1 MIGASSVPCEWRPL
15 RSLLDF
21 SKNIMDAKIC
31 DSSTAVREAI
41 SSGGSLCNTLTEV
54 ERILGSEYHD
64 ALVGVTLGFSFSMVC
79 IPPKE
84 LIYNFPGVI
93 SISSQLLEVPFSLL
107 SSIFFL
113 EPSCLLQL
121 FKLWPEVFS
130 AGMKKVKTEGHHG
143 EGKVEISC
151 NELIGSSESASV
163 AFSLFLERVPF
174 HVLFPGIL
182 FVDDSCIFQQSE
194 VQNFLLD
201 KLSKWSPEYSV
212 NSFCHVLS
220 CIFRARSLYK
230 TKPSK
235 ELEKLC
241 DFSFLLAGQILKQCL
256 AEIVGYDYPVYE
268 WLPFSTR
275 VKQVVE
281 VIFYH
286 PLVTE
291 TLKGPLSYEER
302 FTDDIFMQSSESF
315 LDFAG
320 QVVNKMDHQ
329 VIDLLRTAFGLLA
342 PLQHNY
348 DYLSGIH
355 CANKIIGDAYKALA
369 DKLILILKYKFTD
382 GIKAKDLKPLI
393 PTLFTLH
400 RLIDFICPFELL
412 ELVHWLFSRINLNDT
427 TIAHSFKRSA
437 LAVGLHTAGCVIDR
451 FAMCMEQL
459 NLNGTQFHL
468 FNGNGKRSIDVITF
482 QKILVQV
489 FEIATCFELDL
500 ADLCLVKA
508 IKLVRLHKN
517 VEQASLPCIMS
528 ISRLVSSIPIKILSH
543 SVHRITKTK
552 AELVFLL
559 CEISPLHLSVFGQ
572 FVSDMM
578 DNCNHLHSDQD
589 LMLLPTFLLYL
600 DAAFLKFGEQIYQ
613 HFANIISLFW
623 KILTRGFYNWKSYV
637 FEDIFNIRFVE
648 CLPMSMEQFLN
659 LVSHSLL
666 GKAIFLM
673 QHYLRLNGHLVK
685 LKDCLCLFNSV
696 CSHPSKYDDL
706 LDFNIR
712 EFSVCSF
719 EQSLN
724 LANKTVAKV
733 RFCRMLLFA
742 DHGQFHSLNEN
753 DGKENMIHSEVFSLR
768 VRFLNMLVKSWQ
780 RIVKKSSS
788 DIGNSGQRENAR
800 LLQFRFLETF
810 IANNI
815 LELVLEMRDYLI
827 KLDSLPLI
835 EQLVRSSLLYRFDD
849 PATLKILRT
858 VLASLSEGKF
868 SCITVLQL
876 LLAHSQFAPTLLSGC
891 SSPGS
896 TQFGMAFTPIASIMK
911 SVVFPQIDKDV
922 ASGERNMCKSELH
935 MKRLELVKLLR
946 VLFQIRAQKC
956 NTDAE
961 AYGDINLKELVLL
974 LLSSYNAMVT
984 EIDLEIYSLINELKS
999 SDESVAETIIE
1010 MDYLWGSAAVRV
1022 TKEREKEQKVSVNS
1036 QTDAEADEEHRR
1048 IQFRE
1053 NFPIDP
1059 KLCEKTLLFFPYDRY
1074 AGKIKVNKS
1083 RMDDV
1088 HKVFFL
1094 I

>member
-1 MIGASSVPCEWRPL
+1 
-15 RSLLDF
+15 
-21 SKNIMDAKIC
+21 MDSEIC
-31 DSSTAVREAI
+31 GSSTAVREAI

-54 ERILGSEYHD
+54 ERILRSEHHD
-64 ALVGVTLGFSFSMVC
+64 AIVGVTLGFSFSMVC

-130 AGMKKVKTEGHHG
+130 VGMKKVKTEGHRE
-143 EGKVEISC
+143 EGKEEISF
-151 NELIGSSESASV
+151 NEIIDSSQSASV
-163 AFSLFLERVPF
+163 AFSLFLERAPF

-182 FVDDSCIFQQSE
+182 FIDYSCMLQQSE
-194 VQNFLLD
+194 VQNFLLY
-201 KLSKWSPEYSV
+201 KLSKWTPEYSV

-230 TKPSK
+230 IKPSK

-256 AEIVGYDYPVYE
+256 AEIVVYDYPAYE

-291 TLKGPLSYEER
+291 TLEGPLSYEES
-302 FTDDIFMQSSESF
+302 FTDDVFTKSSASF
-315 LDFAG
+315 LEFAG

-342 PLQHNY
+342 PLQCNY
-348 DYLSGIH
+348 GYLSGVH
-355 CANKIIGDAYKALA
+355 CANKLIGDACKALA
-369 DKLILILKYKFTD
+369 DKLILILKYEFTD

-393 PTLFTLH
+393 PTLFSLH
-400 RLIDFICPFELL
+400 RLIDFISPFELL
-412 ELVHWLFSRINLNDT
+412 ELVHWLFSTINLNDT
-427 TIAHSFKRSA
+427 TIAPSFKRCA

-451 FAMCMEQL
+451 FAICMEQL

-468 FNGNGKRSIDVITF
+468 FTGSEKRSIDVNTF
-482 QKILVQV
+482 QKILLQV
-489 FEIATCFELDL
+489 FEIATSVELDL
-500 ADLCLVKA
+500 AELCLVKA

-517 VEQASLPCIMS
+517 AEQASLPCIMS
-528 ISRLVSSIPIKILSH
+528 ISRFVSSIPIKILSH
-543 SVHRITKTK
+543 CVHRTTKTK

-572 FVSDMM
+572 LVSDMM
-578 DNCNHLHSDQD
+578 GNCNHPHSEQD
-589 LMLLPTFLLYL
+589 LMLLPTVLLYL

-623 KILTRGFYNWKSYV
+623 KILTHGFSNWKSYV
-637 FEDIFNIRFVE
+637 FADIFDIRSVE
-648 CLPMSMEQFLN
+648 CLPMSIEQYLN

-673 QHYLRLNGHLVK
+673 QHYLRLSGHLVK
-685 LKDCLCLFNSV
+685 LKDRLCLFNSV
-696 CSHPSKYDDL
+696 CPHPSKYNDL
-706 LDFNIR
+706 LDINIR

-733 RFCRMLLFA
+733 RFCRMLLFE

-753 DGKENMIHSEVFSLR
+753 DGKENKIHSEVFSLR
-768 VRFLNMLVKSWQ
+768 VQFLNMLVKSWQ

-788 DIGNSGQRENAR
+788 DIGSPRQEENAN
-800 LLQFRFLETF
+800 LLHFRFLETF

-815 LELVLEMRDYLI
+815 LELVAEMRDYLI

-849 PATLKILRT
+849 PATLKILRS

-868 SCITVLQL
+868 SCITILQL
-876 LLAHSQFAPTLLSGC
+876 LLSHSQFAPTLLSGC

-911 SVVFPQIDKDV
+911 SVILPQIDKDV
-922 ASGERNMCKSELH
+922 SSGERNMCMSELH
-935 MKRLELVKLLR
+935 MKQLELVKLLR

-961 AYGDINLKELVLL
+961 AYGAINLKELVLL

-999 SDESVAETIIE
+999 SDESVAETIIG

-1036 QTDAEADEEHRR
+1036 QADAEADEEHRR

-1074 AGKIKVNKS
+1074 AGERNVNKS
-1083 RMDDV
+1083 RMDDF